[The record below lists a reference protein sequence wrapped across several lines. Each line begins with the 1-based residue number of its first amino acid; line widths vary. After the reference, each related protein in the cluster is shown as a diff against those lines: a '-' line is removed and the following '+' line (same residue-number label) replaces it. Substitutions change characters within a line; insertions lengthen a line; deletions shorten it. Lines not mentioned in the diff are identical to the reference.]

1 MKKLRWSL
9 IASLVTVSGISAQT
23 LNDAIK
29 QTRNEQ
35 FESAEVIYK
44 KLIQAQP
51 NNGDLYFYY
60 GENFF
65 KNDQNL
71 QMANEMYQTG
81 TEVNATNP
89 LPYVGLGKVLWYQGN
104 QAEAKKN
111 FYRAITLGGEKNA
124 TVLMKI
130 AEVYINADKKNIP
143 EAYTLLAKATKLEPK
158 NPEVYLL
165 TGDAFLEENNGSKAI
180 ENYEKANSLDPKSV
194 QALLRKGQ
202 LYNRAKN
209 YNLALDLY
217 KEASLVDSSFAPAY
231 REKAEIYFRAGQYNN
246 AVAQYK
252 RYLQLNDN
260 CGAKSRYAGF
270 LYKAKQYA
278 ASIEASKEAKKCDAN
293 NVYLDRYMAYD
304 YYETGDFAN
313 GIASSKAFFSKA
325 SADKLL
331 ALDYEYRGKLNAKTG
346 NDSLAILDYK
356 KALEMDTSRVELYN
370 DMANA
375 YMKTKK
381 YNEAIALFKS
391 KMRNGGKVSVN
402 DYYSLGRAYYYSKDF
417 ANADS
422 AFSKIVAAQPDLAL
436 GYLWRAKTNVQ
447 TDPENK
453 QWKSK
458 ELYETFISKVKP
470 EETEKNKKD
479 LIDAYNYLA
488 AHYASKK
495 DCANTKLYMQKVV
508 DLDPNNAQAKKV
520 LAGLKC

>member
-9 IASLVTVSGISAQT
+9 VMSVATVSGMYAQT

-35 FESAEVIYK
+35 FESADVIYK

-51 NNGDLYFYY
+51 NSGDLYFYY

-65 KNDQNL
+65 KDDNI

-89 LPYVGLGKVLWYQGN
+89 LPYVGLGKVQWHQGK
-104 QAEAKKN
+104 QAEAKAS
-111 FYRAITLGGEKNA
+111 FYKAITLGGEKNA

-130 AEVYINADKKNIP
+130 AETYINEEKKNLP
-143 EAYTLLAKATKLEPK
+143 EAFTLLAKATKLEPK

-165 TGDAFLEENNGSKAI
+165 TGDAFLEQNDGTKAI
-180 ENYEKANSLDPKSV
+180 ENYEKANTLDPKSV
-194 QALLRKGQ
+194 LALLRQGQ

-217 KEASLVDSSFAPAY
+217 KKASLIDSSFAPAY
-231 REKAEIYFRAGQYNN
+231 REKAEIFFRAGQYNN

-278 ASIEASKEAKKCDAN
+278 ASIEASIDAKKCDQN
-293 NVYLDRYMAYD
+293 NVYLDRYLAYD
-304 YYETGDFAN
+304 YYETADYAN
-313 GIASSKAFFSKA
+313 GLASSQAFFAKA

-331 ALDYEYRGKLNAKTG
+331 ALDYEYRGKLYAKTG
-346 NDSLAILDYK
+346 NDSLALIDYK
-356 KALEMDTSRVELYN
+356 KALDMDTSRTELYN
-370 DMANA
+370 DMANS

-381 YNEAIALFKS
+381 YSDAIALFKS
-391 KMRNGGKVSVN
+391 KMQSGAKVGVN

-417 ANADS
+417 TDADS
-422 AFSKIVAAQPDLAL
+422 TFSKIVAAQPDLAL
-436 GYLWRAKTNVQ
+436 GYLWRAKASVQ
-447 TDPENK
+447 MDPENK
-453 QWKSK
+453 QWKAK
-458 ELYETFISKVKP
+458 ELYETFISKLKP
-470 EETEKNKKD
+470 EETERSKRD

-488 AHYASKK
+488 AYHASKK

-508 DLDPNNAQAKKV
+508 ELDPSNAQAKKV

>member
-9 IASLVTVSGISAQT
+9 VVSVITISGISAQT

-35 FESAEVIYK
+35 FESADLIYK

-51 NNGDLYFYY
+51 NSGDLYFYY

-65 KNDQNL
+65 KNENI

-81 TEVNATNP
+81 ADVNATNP
-89 LPYVGLGKVLWYQGN
+89 LPYVGLGKVQWYQGK
-104 QAEAKKN
+104 QAEAKAN
-111 FYRAITLGGEKNA
+111 FYKALTLGGEKNS

-130 AEVYINADKKNIP
+130 AETYINADKKNLP
-143 EAYTLLAKATKLEPK
+143 EAFTLLAKATKLDAK

-165 TGDAFLEENNGSKAI
+165 TGDAYLEQNDGSKAI
-180 ENYEKANSLDPKSV
+180 ENYEKANTLDPKSV
-194 QALLRKGQ
+194 QALLRQGQ

-209 YNLALDLY
+209 YSLALDLY
-217 KEASLVDSSFAPAY
+217 KKASLVDSSFAPAY
-231 REKAEIYFRAGQYNN
+231 REKAEIFFRAGQYNN

-278 ASIEASKEAKKCDAN
+278 ASIEASKDAKKCDPN
-293 NVYLDRYMAYD
+293 NIYLDRYMAYD
-304 YYETGDFAN
+304 YYETNDYPN
-313 GIASSKAFFSKA
+313 GMASSQAFFSKA
-325 SADKLL
+325 SPDKILS
-331 ALDYEYRGKLNAKTG
+331 LDYEYRGKLYSKTG

-356 KALEMDTSRVELYN
+356 KALEMDTSRTELYN
-370 DMANA
+370 DMANS

-381 YNEAIALFKS
+381 YSEAIELFKS
-391 KMRNGGKVSVN
+391 KMRNGSKVGVN

-417 ANADS
+417 INADS
-422 AFSKIVAAQPDLAL
+422 AFSKIIAAQPDLAL
-436 GYLWRAKTNVQ
+436 GYLWRAKAAVQ

-453 QWKSK
+453 QWKAK
-458 ELYETFISKVKP
+458 EIYETFISKVKP
-470 EETEKNKKD
+470 EEAERSKKD

-488 AHYASKK
+488 AYYAGKK
-495 DCANTKLYMQKVV
+495 DCANTKVYMLKIKE
-508 DLDPNNAQAKKV
+508 LDPANAQATKV
-520 LAGLKC
+520 LASLKC

>member
-9 IASLVTVSGISAQT
+9 VVSLVTVTGISAQT

-51 NNGDLYFYY
+51 NSGDLYFYY

-65 KNDQNL
+65 HSDNQ

-89 LPYVGLGKVLWYQGN
+89 LPYVGLGKILWYQGN

-130 AEVYINADKKNIP
+130 AEVYINAEKKNIP
-143 EAYTLLAKATKLEPK
+143 EAFTLLTKATKLEPK

-278 ASIEASKEAKKCDAN
+278 ASIEASKEAKKCDVN
-293 NVYLDRYMAYD
+293 NAYLDRYMAYD
-304 YYETGDFAN
+304 YYETGDFAS
-313 GIASSKAFFSKA
+313 GIASSQAFFSKA
-325 SADKLL
+325 SKDKLL

-356 KALEMDTSRVELYN
+356 KALEMDTSRTELYN

-381 YNEAIALFKS
+381 YNEAIALFQS
-391 KMRNGGKVSVN
+391 KMRSGGKVSVN

-422 AFSKIVAAQPDLAL
+422 AFSKIVTAQPELSL

-470 EETEKNKKD
+470 EETERSKKD

-488 AHYASKK
+488 AYYASKK
-495 DCANTKLYMQKVV
+495 DCANTKVYMQKVI
-508 DLDPNNAQAKKV
+508 DLDPNNAQAKKI